1 MVVSGSKSSCGF
13 LERQLQLGRFQRP
26 DGEGP
31 LRATD
36 YELTSTAAI
45 RFDLRTADGCGRVG
59 EVKDC
64 KAVVE

>member
-1 MVVSGSKSSCGF
+1 MVVSGGKSSCGF

-31 LRATD
+31 FRATD
-36 YELTSTAAI
+36 YKLTSTAAI
-45 RFDLRTADGCGRVG
+45 RLDQRTADCCGRVG

-64 KAVVE
+64 KAVVK

>member
-1 MVVSGSKSSCGF
+1 MVVSGGKSSCGF

-31 LRATD
+31 FRATD

-45 RFDLRTADGCGRVG
+45 RLD
-59 EVKDC
+59 
-64 KAVVE
+64 